1 MSLNVLF
8 IGGTGLISLPC
19 VHEAVRAGHR
29 VTLFNRGATTADL
42 PPGVEVVVGDA
53 HDDKD
58 SAAAL
63 GNGFDVVSQFIA
75 FDAAHVER
83 DIALFSGRVGQYV
96 FISTASAYKKPVDT
110 WPITEAVP
118 LHNPFWE
125 YSRKKAAAEALLQ
138 GQNTLPFTIVRPSHT
153 VRTHFPT
160 GMSERDTVASRLRRG
175 LPVVVPGDGTSLW
188 TLTRAEDFAVP
199 FVRLFGNAGAIGE
212 AFHLTAD
219 HAWSWNAIYEGVAR
233 ALGVESPEL
242 VHVPSQTL
250 VKFQPDWAGP
260 LFGDKTHSLLFDNSK
275 IKRVVGDFDCTHD
288 LQELL
293 AGPLAAYWARTGH
306 APAEPSPDDS
316 LFDVIIAAQRDIGP
330 ANR

>member
-1 MSLNVLF
+1 MSLKVLF

-19 VHEAVRAGHR
+19 VHEAVSAGHR
-29 VTLFNRGATTADL
+29 VTVFNRGATTAAL
-42 PPGVEVVVGDA
+42 PPGVELVVGDA
-53 HDDKD
+53 HDETDCT
-58 SAAAL
+58 AAL
-63 GNGFDVVSQFIA
+63 GDGFDVVCQFIA
-75 FDAAHVER
+75 FDAAHIER
-83 DIALFSGRVGQYV
+83 DIALFGGKVGQYI
-96 FISTASAYKKPVDT
+96 FISTASAYKKPVDA

-138 GQNTLPFTIVRPSHT
+138 GPNTLPYTIVRPSHT

-233 ALGVESPEL
+233 VLDVKSPEL
-242 VHVPSQTL
+242 VHVPSETL

-275 IKRVVGDFDCTHD
+275 IKAVVGAFECTGN
-288 LQELL
+288 LEQLL
-293 AGPLAAYWARTGH
+293 ANPLSAYWQRAGKGAAQATQ
-306 APAEPSPDDS
+306 DDP
-316 LFDVIIAAQRDIGP
+316 LFDAIIAAQRAVGP
-330 ANR
+330 M